1 MINRVTYN
9 AIVINSTFMTSQ
21 NAFAFH
27 KIFKIEFND
36 TANYYLFDSLRTNFG
51 IPDTYLR
58 STSANDHCVVGIF
71 LSKTG
76 PTFAHQVFFNATT
89 TPFHD
94 MIVSLSSNSTLTYN
108 FQLKYRIF
116 CVAYLNPNCQIG
128 FKYNRYR

>member
-1 MINRVTYN
+1 M
-9 AIVINSTFMTSQ
+9 TFH
-21 NAFAFH
+21 NAFAFN
-27 KIFKIEFND
+27 KTFRIDFNNL
-36 TANYYLFDSLRTNFG
+36 TNYRLFDSLGTNFG
-51 IPDTYLR
+51 IPRIYLR
-58 STSANDHCVVGIF
+58 STLANDHCVVGIF
-71 LSKTG
+71 MSRTR
-76 PTFAHQVFFNATT
+76 PTFAHEVFFNATT